1 MSSIRLKYTSFINNE
16 GDPYIYEKVDDSGL
30 FVRNTDNTKPATFN
44 LRSAKDGQSDTS
56 FIVFGSQNND
66 LTDAEN
72 LCINYNSVK
81 SAYQIGTSVLGNGA
95 SRPIYFQTYG
105 NTEQIALRTDG
116 SVLFPQTADSLTT
129 QTGSVVFNGGVGVK
143 RTLWSD
149 SLHTVQSVSVGGVLN
164 VGSALDSDSTGIG
177 SARFAGGIFAA
188 KSLVLGNVIES
199 KRIVLWTEAGGPD
212 GFIGFG
218 VDTNGVGAAKSLRV
232 QIPGISSQVSLFRGE
247 NGGSSSSEIFRIS
260 GDGTPKLFGSVN
272 MNNFP
277 IKSLADPTDAYD
289 AVNKRYLDETINK
302 FDPKESVQVATIY
315 STTLAT
321 GVNPGQIIDDVTLT
335 TGMRVLLKSQT
346 DPVEN
351 GVYIV
356 QASGPPQRSGDMS
369 AGSTVAG
376 SFFFVESGTKYAH
389 MGFMC
394 SSSNG
399 SDVVGTNALSF
410 VQFSG
415 LGQITGGQGII
426 KQDNIIATS
435 PDQSHVTRV
444 GAIDVGE
451 WQSSP
456 VKVAYGGTGLT
467 QVTAGQILYGNGV
480 TGTALRSTPSLT
492 FDETGLALSVGGPVY
507 IGKPSSTTPN
517 FVAFRGLAGSGTVT
531 DTNLT
536 SVICERFSTSAQT
549 SATELVIFKGPDS
562 TGGVQDD
569 IRVIAGGSVY
579 FETLPVG
586 ATSSYNAVGDV
597 FTGGSANQ
605 PVKRVSL
612 NSTSFNVLD
621 GVQLIVGDA
630 RNASSLSSAGTVLNG
645 GLAVGLDILL
655 GGSVRYTPS
664 NIQTNCIG
672 NNFAI
677 YNPDTSTEDFH
688 VSIQKQSTA
697 GRRVSLDVFSVG
709 AIDSANSE
717 GVSLLSD
724 GIGGVNYLGVIQ
736 KGTGNVRP
744 LVLLTG
750 ANADQMR
757 LETDGTVKFSSSTN
771 AINSTSAGAVFTGGV
786 SIGLDARIGGK
797 LYAASTLRAISA
809 TEAHEIT
816 GSHLQPA
823 VLVIANKNAA
833 GNSVIGFDDSNG
845 VRRLSIGYNADGTGS
860 SITSTGSL
868 RLGSSVLVNTDGSV
882 SLPGSLDS
890 DATTTNA
897 TLSLASGGLYVN
909 KTITAGSV
917 YAKSGGLTT
926 VTSTDGIH
934 HMLQTT
940 AKRWNVSL
948 TGGETGTNNGSNYT
962 LSAYDDTGSSAS
974 ATVKI
979 YRSDRHV
986 ELYGTSGST
995 GVGTGAL
1002 RLPGGIYSGSD
1013 SYFTG
1018 SLTLGGNLVSS
1029 GSLTTTSQVGT
1040 SSANLVFRNE
1050 LGQTGWSIMMASG
1063 DTNSLQFR
1071 RHSPST
1077 GALVDV
1083 PLTMRNDSKDIFLGG
1098 CSIYTSSSFDAPTL
1112 QARSIGTRGVLCAD
1126 LASGHSEY
1134 AYGIGDNEFWT
1145 SVPTSVQTF
1154 GWYSGNQRVFQV
1166 SGSGQTSSQSGKSVY
1181 NVNSLDVGT
1190 QAVVFAR
1197 YQSETDTGTGNVIDL
1212 TMTPT
1217 VSFTLTSQTTAP
1229 NAYSVVLPSTASAAT
1244 GKYVGWYIK
1253 ARTGSTANQ
1262 VRKILAYNGATNVVQ
1277 FASTS
1282 PWTTT
1287 RPGSGDIIDLYANCY
1302 GSSSF
1307 NSIRNEFL
1315 FTTSPTTA
1323 LSEIEYCDLRAN
1335 RVVCADGFI
1344 HVGFPHPVDNLA
1356 NRPKTAGDR
1365 GIVMKRWQIANDTSL
1380 GNVINQDTVDFADTL
1395 PSQVGCT
1402 SSQLALSA
1410 SASTT
1415 SDAYTNWWVRVTGG
1429 VNIGQVRKIIGYDG
1443 TLRVAT
1449 LETAWT
1455 TQSPVAGSTCS
1466 LYAKSEVA
1474 VYFDENTRKV
1484 TTSYLAAPPLS
1495 SATGGSVTS
1504 VSLAD
1509 LRVGSLDAT
1518 GIISLTGPLA
1528 VSSNITIGASG
1539 ILRTDM
1545 GSSGSGVTFHHVLRD
1560 NAGVQKIGI
1569 GLNGVVSSGN
1579 VGADYA
1585 VCTFDNSGLYTGT
1598 PFLITRST
1606 GNVSINTSS
1615 RVLNTLSGDGAL
1627 NVAGDMTLSHPTSNM
1642 IMFKSSSSPA
1652 APSYTTRSLGT
1663 KLIICPLL
1671 GTFSADFA
1679 FGVETQ
1685 AMWASV
1691 PSDAYQFKWY
1701 SGTTSI
1707 ANLKNGGL
1715 TIENNGDLTVAGYID
1730 AGTSGALLTRV
1741 KPINSLSM
1749 PLLDTQVVQIPHG
1762 IAATKIVSITC
1773 VVTSSMG
1780 GNPLYVP
1787 PNRQIDGYMYSLLWT
1802 SNDILIIPLEGN
1814 AVNLLGCPAK
1824 VVITYQK

>member
-1 MSSIRLKYTSFINNE
+1 MSSIRLKYTSFINSE
-16 GDPYIYEKVDDSGL
+16 GDPYIYEKVDDGL

-44 LRSAKDGQSDTS
+44 VRSAKDGQSDTS

-81 SAYQIGTSVLGNGA
+81 SAYQIETSVLGNGA

-105 NTEQIALRTDG
+105 NTEQIVLKTDG
-116 SVLFPQTADSLTT
+116 SVLFPQTTDSSTT
-129 QTGSVVFNGGVGVK
+129 QTGCVVFDGGVGVK
-143 RTLWSD
+143 RTLWSE
-149 SLHTVQSVSVGGVLN
+149 SLHTVQSVSVGDVLN
-164 VGSALDSDSTGIG
+164 VGSTLDSDSTGIG
-177 SARFAGGIFAA
+177 SAQFAGGIFAA
-188 KSLVLGNVIES
+188 KSLVLGNVIEN
-199 KRIVLWTEAGGPD
+199 KRIVLWTESGGPD

-218 VDTNGVGAAKSLRV
+218 VDTNGVGAAKSLRG
-232 QIPGISSQVSLFRGE
+232 QIPGISSQFSLFRGE

-277 IKSLADPTDAYD
+277 IKSLADPIDAYD

-315 STTLAT
+315 STILAT
-321 GVNPGQIIDDVTLT
+321 DVQSGQIIDDVALT
-335 TGMRVLLKSQT
+335 AGMRVLVKSQT

-356 QASGPPQRSGDMS
+356 QASGPPYRSGDMS
-369 AGSTVAG
+369 TGSTVAG

-394 SSSNG
+394 SSING
-399 SDVVGTNALSF
+399 SDVVGTDAVSF

-415 LGQITGGQGII
+415 TGQITGGQGIL
-426 KQDNIIATS
+426 KQDNTISTS

-444 GAIDVGE
+444 GVIDVGE

-467 QVTAGQILYGNGV
+467 QVTVGQILYGNGV

-492 FDETGLALSVGGPVY
+492 FDETGLALSVGGSVY
-507 IGKPSSTTPN
+507 IGKPSSITPN

-531 DTNLT
+531 NTNLT
-536 SVICERFSTSAQT
+536 SVICERFSTSSQN
-549 SATELVIFKGPDS
+549 SATELVIYKGPDS
-562 TGGVQDD
+562 TGGTQDD

-586 ATSSYNAVGDV
+586 ATSSYNAVSDV
-597 FTGGSANQ
+597 FTGGGANQ

-621 GVQLIVGDA
+621 GVQLIVDDA

-664 NIQTNCIG
+664 NIQTNCIS
-672 NNFAI
+672 NNFSI
-677 YNPDTSTEDFH
+677 YNPDTSTADFH

-697 GRRVSLDVFSVG
+697 GPRRVSLDVFSVG
-709 AIDSANSE
+709 AFDSANNE
-717 GVSLLSD
+717 GVTLLSD
-724 GIGGVNYLGVIQ
+724 GIGGVNYLGVLQ

-750 ANADQMR
+750 ANTDQIR
-757 LETDGTVKFSSSTN
+757 LEADGTVKFSSLIN
-771 AINSTSAGAVFTGGV
+771 AINSTSAGAVFAGGV
-786 SIGLDARIGGK
+786 SIGFDARIGGK
-797 LYAASTLRAISA
+797 LYVASTLRAIST
-809 TEAHEIT
+809 TEVHEIT
-816 GSHLQPA
+816 GSHVQPA

-833 GNSVIGFDDSNG
+833 GNSAIGFDDSNG
-845 VRRLSIGYNADGTGS
+845 VRRLSIGYNTDGTGS
-860 SITSTGSL
+860 SITSIGSL

-890 DATTTNA
+890 DVTTTNA

-926 VTSTDGIH
+926 VTSIDGIH
-934 HMLQTT
+934 HILQTT
-940 AKRWNVSL
+940 TKRWNISL
-948 TGGETGTNNGSNYT
+948 AGGETGTNNGSNYT

-974 ATVKI
+974 TAVKI

-986 ELYGTSGST
+986 EFYGTSGST

-1029 GSLTTTSQVGT
+1029 GSLTTTSQIGT

-1071 RHSPST
+1071 RHLTST

-1083 PLTMRNDSKDIFLGG
+1083 PLIMRNDSKDIFLGG
-1098 CSIYTSSSFDAPTL
+1098 CSIYTSSSFNAPTL

-1126 LASGHSEY
+1126 LASGRAEY

-1145 SVPTSVQTF
+1145 SVPTDVQMF

-1166 SGSGQTSSQSGKSVY
+1166 SGSGQMGSRSGKSVY

-1190 QAVVFAR
+1190 QGVVFAR

-1229 NAYSVVLPSTASAAT
+1229 NAYSVVLPSTASTAT

-1253 ARTGSTANQ
+1253 ARTGSTASQ
-1262 VRKILAYNGATNVVQ
+1262 VRKILAYNGATNIVQ

-1287 RPGSGDIIDLYANCY
+1287 RPGSGDIVDLYANCY
-1302 GSSSF
+1302 GSTSF

-1344 HVGFPHPVDNLA
+1344 HVGFPHSADNLA

-1380 GNVINQDTVDFADTL
+1380 GNVINQGTVDFADTL
-1395 PSQVGCT
+1395 PSQVGYT
-1402 SSQLALSA
+1402 TSQLALSV

-1415 SDAYTNWWVRVTGG
+1415 SDAYTNWWVRVTSGA
-1429 VNIGQVRKIIGYDG
+1429 NTGQVRKIIGYDG
-1443 TLRVAT
+1443 TLRVAA

-1455 TQSPVAGSTCS
+1455 TQSPGVGSTCS

-1495 SATGGSVTS
+1495 SATGGSV
-1504 VSLAD
+1504 VPVGLAD
-1509 LRVGSLDAT
+1509 IRVGSLDAT

-1528 VSSNITIGASG
+1528 VSSNVTIAASG

-1545 GSSGSGVTFHHVLRD
+1545 GSGSGVTFHHVLRD
-1560 NAGVQKIGI
+1560 NAGTQKIGI
-1569 GLNGVVSSGN
+1569 GLNGVVSGGN

-1585 VCTFDNSGLYTGT
+1585 VCTFDNSGIYSNT

-1642 IMFKSSSSPA
+1642 IMFKSSSSPT

-1663 KLIICPLL
+1663 KLILCPLL
-1671 GTFSADFA
+1671 STFSADFA

-1691 PSDAYQFKWY
+1691 PSDTYQFKWY

-1715 TIENNGDLTVAGYID
+1715 TIENNGDLTVAGFID

-1762 IAATKIVSITC
+1762 IVATKIISITC
-1773 VVTSSMG
+1773 VVTASMG

-1802 SNDILIIPLEGN
+1802 ANDILIIPLEGN
-1814 AVNLLGCPAK
+1814 AVNLLGCPAR